1 MDGANIVA
9 CVFFR
14 NEKVDVRLLRSC
26 IASLENSVGMKPSNV
41 GKSCCGVL
49 CVFFFFVCVW
59 LLLFCWK
66 CTTGLARMVNI
77 CLEEL

>member
-1 MDGANIVA
+1 MDGVNVVA

-41 GKSCCGVL
+41 GKCCCGVL
-49 CVFFFFVCVW
+49 YVCFLCVCGFCSSAGDAQLG
-59 LLLFCWK
+59 LLEW
-66 CTTGLARMVNI
+66 
-77 CLEEL
+77 

>member
-49 CVFFFFVCVW
+49 CVFFFFCVCVAFA
-59 LLLFCWK
+59 LLLEMHNWAC
-66 CTTGLARMVNI
+66 
-77 CLEEL
+77 